1 MKRTITQGGKLQTDL
16 GKGKA
21 ENAKHKEI
29 DNGIKIVCCICVPF
43 MCV

>member
-21 ENAKHKEI
+21 ENARHKEI
-29 DNGIKIVCCICVPF
+29 ANGIKIVCCTCAPF